1 MCPIFGAYNVTYH
14 MDKFADR
21 EIEGLVVECINK
33 GHGCAWRDRLRYS
46 QVDILLQ
53 VDSHNFILL
62 VL

>member
-14 MDKFADR
+14 TDKFADR

-46 QVDILLQ
+46 EVKILL
-53 VDSHNFILL
+53 
-62 VL
+62 